1 MVHDMKISFVKLGQ
15 EDYDKCEEF
24 NLHDPHHKQDSLSNN
39 CTVCRDWSKH
49 MRRAREARQRYKQD
63 TDTDCSS
70 QCAVFS
76 ADLEKVV
83 MLPRLDVFKNM
94 FFTRRIIAF
103 NESFVPLGSKQQLRP
118 LAVFGTKL

>member
-15 EDYDKCEEF
+15 EECDKYEEF
-24 NLHDPHHKQDSLSNN
+24 NFHDPHHKQDSLSNN
-39 CTVCRDWSKH
+39 CTNCQEWSNH
-49 MRRAREARQRYKQD
+49 MRTAREARQCYKQD

-83 MLPRLDVFKNM
+83 VLPRLDMFKKV

-103 NESFVPLGSKQQLRP
+103 N
-118 LAVFGTKL
+118 